1 MYVVKSPVISLT
13 NFLNFTFSQRNNLC
27 NTVNFCVD
35 SIAFHGDVKVST
47 GILKSEER
55 AAAGTALTISTLN
68 LNANDNLAYA
78 A

>member
-1 MYVVKSPVISLT
+1 MHT
-13 NFLNFTFSQRNNLC
+13 AGTTLC
-27 NTVNFCVD
+27 
-35 SIAFHGDVKVST
+35 SRSAIYGDVKVST

-55 AAAGTALTISTLN
+55 AAAGTALKAQLLK